1 MAQVKKPKIQIN
13 WSKRAIVET
22 LIFRK
27 TMPLKRFLQ
36 STKFFHFVNFDTTDE
51 MNILIKNLKKYT
63 Q

>member
-1 MAQVKKPKIQIN
+1 MVHIKKPKIQIN

-36 STKFFHFVNFDTTDE
+36 ITEFFHFVNNDTTDE
-51 MNILIKNLKKYT
+51 MDILIKNLKKYT